1 MESAGYIRG
10 ASELINIR
18 EFIQKW
24 DPTVIPGISEKDK
37 KYMPMRDVLVN
48 EIGVER
54 PTVGELENVCRLE
67 KGEYSLPY
75 IFTTLVY
82 YSYYTQGLVTITDRK
97 CHNPLIYI
105 INIDSLRK
113 LWCVKSSKKV
123 PCDWTEMSKMEIITH
138 IFFELQNVI
147 FIIQLLFTDTV
158 RTKETVTPT

>member
-82 YSYYTQGLVTITDRK
+82 YSYYTQTGAGNNR
-97 CHNPLIYI
+97 
-105 INIDSLRK
+105 
-113 LWCVKSSKKV
+113 
-123 PCDWTEMSKMEIITH
+123 
-138 IFFELQNVI
+138 
-147 FIIQLLFTDTV
+147 
-158 RTKETVTPT
+158 